1 MHRRWW
7 HFLGKWGT
15 WGWVYQWLAVI
26 DIQRQML
33 LDNFTFSSLI
43 GFFSEVSIKHQLFFS
58 CHLEAPVLSTMYSCN
73 IIHAFERLTREVN
86 GTMAWGSQVRSYAV
100 SLSSNDDKCVQIQ
113 KLRYPDTCLK
123 QKIPEHETNT
133 TFCNKLVL
141 NDSVI
146 KLPTL
151 DQFSNSK
158 SGY

>member
-1 MHRRWW
+1 MMTLPREMGNMR
-7 HFLGKWGT
+7 LS
-15 WGWVYQWLAVI
+15 LSVI
-26 DIQRQML
+26 GSDWYSEANAARQ
-33 LDNFTFSSLI
+33 FHIFIYLI

-100 SLSSNDDKCVQIQ
+100 SLSSDDEKCVQIQ